1 MLWLTGVHSVGWHGH
16 SGLGRWCCP
25 CLQLCSWTPGAAQL
39 SPAQQQPTL
48 KGSVTLKSTLSR
60 TQQLPR
66 SPVLSLIRCLVEL
79 VT

>member
-1 MLWLTGVHSVGWHGH
+1 MLWLTGVHSVGWHGYG
-16 SGLGRWCCP
+16 GLGGWCCP
-25 CLQLCSWTPGAAQL
+25 CTQLWSLTPGAAQL
-39 SPAQQQPTL
+39 PPAHQQLTL

-66 SPVLSLIRCLVEL
+66 SPVLSLIRCLVKL